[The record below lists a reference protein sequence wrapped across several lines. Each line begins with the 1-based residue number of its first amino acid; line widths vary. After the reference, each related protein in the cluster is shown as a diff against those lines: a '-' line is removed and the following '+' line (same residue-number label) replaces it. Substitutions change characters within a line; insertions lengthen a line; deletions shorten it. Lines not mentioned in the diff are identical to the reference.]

1 MSYASENP
9 DDLPAQYGFFSGG
22 LGRGGYRGLIPMS
35 VYNPGITN
43 PDGSPIKSD
52 LAGLMADPGWA
63 KIAPFTR
70 IADEQYMRDSRD
82 PNGPGNGEGGSDL
95 ANIMKGVAFIGGGAA
110 LTGGLG
116 GLFGGGELA
125 ANTALPAMKGAG
137 YSGAVGGA
145 GGAGASMSALPSL
158 NTLSS
163 GASLLNA
170 VGGES
175 NMGFNGGEAGVP
187 TTGVTVPSSFGS
199 GLGTAAAQ
207 AGAGTAL
214 SRILNGTGTSADFAS
229 ILGAGGSAL
238 LGAVGAS
245 KQQDQ
250 LKGLADQ
257 FMQMG
262 APSRGRYEASF
273 APGFTMSNDPGYMD
287 SLNQSAKATLHGLS
301 VNGNPAGSPN
311 AWTQTL
317 QDLQQK
323 TAYPALQNY
332 RNQNA
337 ATSGIGAF
345 SSAAPETSQ
354 AAIGAG
360 SNVFGAIGKGIANI
374 TNPPQTLSDWINANK
389 GSTIFG

>member
-125 ANTALPAMKGAG
+125 SNTALPAMNGAG

-175 NMGFNGGEAGVP
+175 NMGFNGGEAGLP
-187 TTGVTVPSSFGS
+187 TTGVTVPSSFGE
-199 GLGTAAAQ
+199 GAAAI
-207 AGAGTAL
+207 GTGTAL
-214 SRILNGTGTSADFAS
+214 SRILDGTAKTADFLS
-229 ILGAGGSAL
+229 VGGAALPGL
-238 LGAVGAS
+238 LGAFASS
-245 KQQDQ
+245 KQADT
-250 LKGLADQ
+250 LKGLADEYKA
-257 FMQMG
+257 FG
-262 APSRGRYEASF
+262 APSRARYESSF
-273 APGFTMSNDPGYMD
+273 APGFSMASDPGFTD
-287 SLNQSAKATLHGLS
+287 ALDQSAKATLHGLS

-311 AWTQTL
+311 AWATTL
-317 QDLQQK
+317 DDLYK
-323 TAYPALQNY
+323 KNAYPALQQY
-332 RNQNA
+332 RGQNA
-337 ATSGIGAF
+337 ATSGIANF
-345 SSAAPETSQ
+345 NAAAPGAQTGQLQ
-354 AAIGAG
+354 ANANIFNGIGSAIG
-360 SNVFGAIGKGIANI
+360 NV
-374 TNPPQTLSDWINANK
+374 TNPAPTLADIMRQFQGGNN
-389 GSTIFG
+389 IFAVA